1 MRRRVLEPPQI
12 HPTAMIDP
20 TAHVES
26 GVVIEPYAIIGP
38 HVSIGEETRVGT
50 FTVVGDWTTIGP
62 RNRIYHHASVGTESQ
77 DMKFRGE
84 ESYLLIGEGNT
95 IREYTT
101 LNRATGAG
109 EATRVGNRN
118 VFMAY
123 SHLAHN
129 SVVGDDCVIANAAE
143 IGGHVVVG
151 DYAILGGL
159 VAVHQYCH
167 IGTHAI
173 VGASSKVVQDV
184 PPFLLADGHPVR
196 PHGLNLIG
204 LRRRGF
210 TRDEI
215 RQIKSAYE
223 IVYHSSLRV
232 EQAIAH
238 LREQFPLSPPVARI
252 IGFLEEAER
261 GIIRPRKRK
270 ASCFRSRR
278 K

>member
-1 MRRRVLEPPQI
+1 
-12 HPTAMIDP
+12 MIDP
-20 TAHVES
+20 TAQMEG
-26 GVVIEPYAIIGP
+26 GVVIEPYAIIGR
-38 HVSIGEETRVGT
+38 HASIGEETRVGA

-77 DMKFRGE
+77 DVKFRGE
-84 ESYLLIGEGNT
+84 ESYLVIGEENT

-129 SVVGDDCVIANAAE
+129 SAVSDDCVIANAAE
-143 IGGHVVVG
+143 VGGHVVVG

-159 VAVHQYCH
+159 VAVHQYCR
-167 IGTHAI
+167 IGAHSI
-173 VGASSKVVQDV
+173 IGAGSKVVQDV
-184 PPFLLADGHPVR
+184 PPYLLADGHPVR
-196 PHGLNLIG
+196 HHGLNLIG

-210 TRDEI
+210 TREEI
-215 RQIKSAYE
+215 GQIKSAYE

-232 EQAIAH
+232 EQAIDR
-238 LREQFPLSPPVARI
+238 LRKEFPPASPVARI

-261 GIIRPRKRK
+261 GIIRPRKRR
-270 ASCFRSRR
+270 ASWFRSQRESV
-278 K
+278 